1 MIGIGIGIG
10 GMQKNVIVWIL
21 IVEIGPLA
29 LDSVVFNGSRFP
41 FEIRVGVGVSSIQ
54 AITLTTWQYSSS
66 SFKLAILCNV
76 VPYPS
81 TLLLLIVS

>member
-29 LDSVVFNGSRFP
+29 LDSDCFQRFA
-41 FEIRVGVGVSSIQ
+41 VS
-54 AITLTTWQYSSS
+54 
-66 SFKLAILCNV
+66 V
-76 VPYPS
+76 
-81 TLLLLIVS
+81 